1 LQFKPNSRG
10 KMGQTSNQT
19 DTNLLTLIESIL
31 IVSNRQCLM
40 HDPREGLIPQMTIFR
55 ICDYALEIGS

>member
-1 LQFKPNSRG
+1 MQFKPNSRG

-40 HDPREGLIPQMTIFR
+40 HDPREGLIPQMTI
-55 ICDYALEIGS
+55 LEYVIML